1 MAEHSP
7 TRGRRRD
14 NLAMEASGADK
25 GFFQKPPVLNN
36 QFYDD
41 VTFQRC
47 FKLFLPQHVI
57 RQVQAEV
64 AALGDDVLSDQ
75 VFAWITDA
83 ELNKPYLKG
92 SGRDVFGQW
101 KGDLITGEGWRGLQR
116 FGQSRGF
123 VAAGYDTPF
132 GSFARAYQFLRLQLW
147 TGSCANVG
155 CPSAMQD
162 GAARLLQTHLEGPG
176 LSAKLTDEQRKVF
189 ENAFMHLTSRDP
201 LYAWTSGQWM
211 TERTGG
217 SDVSLTETTAVHKP
231 TTETQLASKAEIIP
245 LGPWS
250 ISGFKW
256 FSSATDSRMTV
267 LLARTSKGGL
277 STFLAPMYKH
287 DPNATTTTG
296 LPNDNGE
303 KLNGVRIQRLKNKSG
318 TQSLP
323 TAELVLEDM
332 RAWLIGQEG
341 RGIQEIASVLTL
353 TRVHSSV
360 AAMGYLGR
368 GLAIARAYARVREV
382 GAGKGARMKLTE
394 SSLHMRTLSKISCEY
409 RGLMLLTMFTS
420 YVLGVSE
427 HDTSNAALSPALEA
441 LTPSAQHAAPLIR
454 VLTQLTKAYVC
465 KASVQLLFS
474 CMESLGGVG
483 YLVNDEQEYLN
494 IARLHRD
501 CAVLPIWEGT
511 TDVLST
517 DFLRALKNPK
527 GGQEALDALENVLKG
542 GIEFQGSVSRP
553 EGWNPLEAWKTLR
566 ERIKHESL
574 GDLMGDAREV
584 LWAVADLLVLVL
596 LFIDASSDG
605 DEVSLDIFC
614 RFLDGKNLARKRAKT
629 STKEQLA
636 QDIEIVYGSASSE
649 ISPKL

>member
-1 MAEHSP
+1 
-7 TRGRRRD
+7 
-14 NLAMEASGADK
+14 MEASGSDK

-47 FKLFLPQHVI
+47 FKLFLPQHIVA
-57 RQVQAEV
+57 QVQAEL
-64 AALGDDVLSDQ
+64 ASLGDDVLSDQ
-75 VFAWITDA
+75 IFAWITDA
-83 ELNKPYLKG
+83 EHNKPFLKG

-101 KGDLITGEGWRGLQR
+101 RGDLVTGEGWRGLQN
-116 FGQSRGF
+116 FGLSRGL
-123 VAAGYDTPF
+123 VAAGYDSPY
-132 GSFARAYQFLRLQLW
+132 GAFARAYQFMRIQLW
-147 TGSCANVG
+147 APSCANVG

-162 GAARLLQTHLEGPG
+162 GAARLLQIHLSSPE
-176 LSAKLTDEQRKVF
+176 LTAKLTEEQKKVF
-189 ENAFMHLTSRDP
+189 ENAFNHLISRNP
-201 LYAWTSGQWM
+201 ENAWTSGQWM

-217 SDVSLTETTAVHKP
+217 SDVSLTETTAVYKP
-231 TTETQLASKAEIIP
+231 TSETQLASKDEGIP

-250 ISGFKW
+250 INGFKW

-277 STFLAPMYKH
+277 STFMAPMYRH
-287 DPNATTTTG
+287 DASATTVTRV
-296 LPNDNGE
+296 PKVNGE

-341 RGIQEIASVLTL
+341 RGIQEIATVLTL
-353 TRVHSSV
+353 TRVHSAV
-360 AAMGYLGR
+360 AAVGYLGR

-382 GAGKGARMKLTE
+382 GGGKGTRMKLTE
-394 SSLHMRTLSKISCEY
+394 SPLHMRTLSKISSDY
-409 RGLMLLTMFTS
+409 RCLMLLTNFTS

-427 HDTSNAALSPALEA
+427 HKILSDSKLSPALET

-474 CMESLGGVG
+474 CMEALGGVG
-483 YLVNDEQEYLN
+483 YLANEEQEYLN

-517 DFLRALKNPK
+517 DFLRAVKHPK
-527 GGQEALDALENVLKG
+527 TGQDTLNALEDSIKKG
-542 GIEFQGSVSRP
+542 MGFQGKVSGP
-553 EGWNPLEAWKTLR
+553 EGWNLLDSWKSLR
-566 ERIKHESL
+566 QRIERESL
-574 GDLMGDAREV
+574 ADLIGDAREV
-584 LWAVADLLVLVL
+584 LWAVADLLVFVL
-596 LFIDASSDG
+596 LYVDAGSDG
-605 DEVSLDIFC
+605 DQVSLDIFG
-614 RFLDGKNLARKRAKT
+614 RFLEGKNIATKREKVSAQ
-629 STKEQLA
+629 EQLA
-636 QDIEIVYGSASSE
+636 KDVAVVYGSAGNE
-649 ISPKL
+649 ISSKL